1 MEYLQPIIGFF
12 VLLVLGAIFSTN
24 VKKIKIRYLINAIL
38 IQFALAFLLL
48 KWTVITDF
56 FEILSRGVLALTS
69 ATDSGV
75 AFVFGY
81 LATGAPGAPFEVINP
96 GGTFIFAFGG
106 LVLVIVVSA
115 FSALLWHWR
124 VIPLIVNGLSYLFKK
139 PLNVGGPVGLS
150 ATANVFLGQVEAPL
164 LVRPYLATMTKHELL
179 ILMTVGM
186 STIAGSIMATLN
198 IMLFDVYGASLIGHF
213 LTASIIS
220 VPAAIMYA
228 NMMMPSEEK
237 TEFPSDHDEKMY
249 RSSIDAITEGT
260 RSGLDIFLNI
270 IALLIVVLSLVAL
283 VNMSLAELPNFNGQ
297 VLSLER
303 IAGWIFAPLAWCMG
317 IPWQESQ
324 LAGELLGIKTMTNEF
339 IAYLRLAE
347 IDTSL
352 LSERTR
358 LIMLYALCGFANL
371 SSVGILISGMGAMA
385 PERKD
390 DLIAVSGKALVAA
403 VLASCMTGFIV
414 GIL

>member
-1 MEYLQPIIGFF
+1 MEYLQPVIGFF
-12 VLLVLGAIFSTN
+12 VLLLLGAIFSTN
-24 VKKIKIRYLINAIL
+24 IKKIKIRYLINAIV

-124 VIPLIVNGLSYLFKK
+124 VIPFIVNGLSYLFKK

-198 IMLFDVYGASLIGHF
+198 LMLFDVYGASLIGHF

-228 NMMMPSEEK
+228 NMMIPSEEK
-237 TEFPSDHDEKMY
+237 TDFPSDHNEKMY

-270 IALLIVVLSLVAL
+270 MALLIVVLSLVAL
-283 VNMSLAELPNFNGQ
+283 VNMSLAELPHFNGQ
-297 VLSLER
+297 ALSLER
-303 IAGWIFAPLAWCMG
+303 MAGWIFAPLAWCMG
-317 IPWQESQ
+317 IPWHESQ

-339 IAYLRLAE
+339 IAYIRLAE
-347 IDTSL
+347 IDASL

-390 DLIAVSGKALVAA
+390 DLIAVSGRALVAA

>member
-1 MEYLQPIIGFF
+1 MEYLQPVIGFF
-12 VLLVLGAIFSTN
+12 VLLLLGAIFSTN
-24 VKKIKIRYLINAIL
+24 IKKIKIRYLINAIV

-124 VIPLIVNGLSYLFKK
+124 VIPFIVNGLSYLFKK

-198 IMLFDVYGASLIGHF
+198 LMLFDVYGASLIGHF

-228 NMMMPSEEK
+228 NMMIPSEEK
-237 TEFPSDHDEKMY
+237 TDFPSDHDEKMY

-270 IALLIVVLSLVAL
+270 MALLIVVLSLVAL
-283 VNMSLAELPNFNGQ
+283 VNMSLAELPHFNGQ
-297 VLSLER
+297 ALSLER
-303 IAGWIFAPLAWCMG
+303 MAGWIFAPLAWCMG
-317 IPWQESQ
+317 IPWHESQ

-339 IAYLRLAE
+339 IAYIRLAE
-347 IDTSL
+347 IDASL

-385 PERKD
+385 PNRKD
-390 DLIAVSGKALVAA
+390 DLIAVSGRALVAA

>member
-228 NMMMPSEEK
+228 NMMIPSEEK

-339 IAYLRLAE
+339 IAYIRLAE

-385 PERKD
+385 PNRKD
-390 DLIAVSGKALVAA
+390 DLIAVSGRALIAA

>member
-1 MEYLQPIIGFF
+1 MEYLQPVIGFF
-12 VLLVLGAIFSTN
+12 VLLLLGAIFSTN
-24 VKKIKIRYLINAIL
+24 IKKIKIRYLINAIV

-124 VIPLIVNGLSYLFKK
+124 VIPFIVNGLSYLFKK

-198 IMLFDVYGASLIGHF
+198 LMLFNVYGASLIGHF

-228 NMMMPSEEK
+228 NMMIPSEEK
-237 TEFPSDHDEKMY
+237 TDFPSDHDEKMY

-270 IALLIVVLSLVAL
+270 MALLIVVLSLVAL
-283 VNMSLAELPNFNGQ
+283 VNMSLAELPHFNGQ
-297 VLSLER
+297 ALSLER
-303 IAGWIFAPLAWCMG
+303 MAGWIFAPLAWCMG
-317 IPWQESQ
+317 IPWHESQ

-339 IAYLRLAE
+339 IAYIRLAE
-347 IDTSL
+347 IDASL

-385 PERKD
+385 PDRKD
-390 DLIAVSGKALVAA
+390 DLIAVSGRALVAA

>member
-1 MEYLQPIIGFF
+1 MEYLQPVIGFF
-12 VLLVLGAIFSTN
+12 VLLLLGAIFSTN
-24 VKKIKIRYLINAIL
+24 IKKIKIRYLINAIV

-124 VIPLIVNGLSYLFKK
+124 VIPIIVNGLSYLFKK

-198 IMLFDVYGASLIGHF
+198 LMLFDVYGASLIGHF

-228 NMMMPSEEK
+228 NMMIPSEEK
-237 TEFPSDHDEKMY
+237 TDFPSDHDEKMY

-270 IALLIVVLSLVAL
+270 MALLIVVLSLVAL
-283 VNMSLAELPNFNGQ
+283 VNMSLAELPDFNGR

-303 IAGWIFAPLAWCMG
+303 MVGWIFAPLAWCMG
-317 IPWQESQ
+317 IPWSESQ

-339 IAYLRLAE
+339 IAYIRLAE
-347 IDTSL
+347 IDASL

>member
-1 MEYLQPIIGFF
+1 MEYAQPVIGFF
-12 VLLVLGAIFSTN
+12 VLLLLGAMFSSN
-24 VKKIKIRYLINAIL
+24 IKKIKIKYMINAII

-81 LATGAPGAPFEVINP
+81 LATGAPGAPFEVIDP
-96 GGTFIFAFGG
+96 AGTFIFAFGG

-198 IMLFDVYGASLIGHF
+198 LMLFDVYGTSLIGHF

-228 NMMMPSEEK
+228 NMMIPSEEK
-237 TEFPSDHDEKMY
+237 TDFPSDHNEKMY

-270 IALLIVVLSLVAL
+270 MALLIVVLSLVAL
-283 VNMSLAELPNFNGQ
+283 VNMSLATLPEFNGQ

-303 IAGWIFAPLAWCMG
+303 MAGWIFAPLAWCMG

-339 IAYLRLAE
+339 IAYIRLAE
-347 IDTSL
+347 IDPSELT
-352 LSERTR
+352 ERTR

-390 DLIAVSGKALVAA
+390 DLIAVSGRALVAA

>member
-1 MEYLQPIIGFF
+1 MEYIQPIVGFF
-12 VLLVLGAIFSTN
+12 TLLFLGAIFSTN
-24 VKKIKIRYLINAIL
+24 IKKIKIKYMINAII
-38 IQFALAFLLL
+38 IQLALAFLLL

-56 FEILSRGVLALTS
+56 FALLSRGVLALTS

-75 AFVFGY
+75 EFVFGY
-81 LATGAPGAPFEVINP
+81 LATGAPGAPFDIVNP
-96 GGTFIFAFGG
+96 AGTFIFAFGG

-124 VIPLIVNGLSYLFKK
+124 VMPLIVNALSVLFKR

-150 ATANVFLGQVEAPL
+150 ATANIFLGQVEAPL
-164 LVRPYLATMTKHELL
+164 LIRPYLSSMTKHELL

-198 IMLFDVYGASLIGHF
+198 LMLFNVYGTSLIGHF

-220 VPAAIMYA
+220 VPAAIMYS
-228 NMMMPSEEK
+228 NMMIPSEEK
-237 TEFPSDHDEKMY
+237 TEFPKSHNEKMY
-249 RSSIDAITEGT
+249 RSTMDAITEGT

-283 VNMSLAELPNFNGQ
+283 VNMSLGTLPYLNGEA
-297 VLSLER
+297 LSLER
-303 IAGWIFAPLAWCMG
+303 MAGWIFSPLAWCMG

-324 LAGELLGIKTMTNEF
+324 LAGELLGIKTITNEF
-339 IAYLRLAE
+339 IAYIRLAE
-347 IDTSL
+347 IDPML
-352 LSERTR
+352 LSERSK

-385 PERKD
+385 PERKN
-390 DLIAVSGKALVAA
+390 DLIEVSGRALVAA
-403 VLASCMTGFIV
+403 ILASCMTGFIV

>member
-1 MEYLQPIIGFF
+1 MEYIQPVIGFF
-12 VLLVLGAIFSTN
+12 SLLLLGAIFSTN
-24 VKKIKIRYLINAIL
+24 IKKIKIRYMVNAIA
-38 IQFALAFLLL
+38 IQFVLAFLLL
-48 KWTVITDF
+48 KWSVITDF

-81 LATGAPGAPFEVINP
+81 LATGAPGAPFEITNP
-96 GGTFIFAFGG
+96 AGTFIFAFGG

-124 VIPLIVNGLSYLFKK
+124 VIPIIVNALSVLFKK

-164 LVRPYLATMTKHELL
+164 LIRPYLANMTKHELL

-198 IMLFDVYGASLIGHF
+198 LMLFDVYGASLIGHF

-228 NMMMPSEEK
+228 NIMIPSEEK
-237 TEFPSDHDEKMY
+237 TEFPSNHNEKMY
-249 RSSIDAITEGT
+249 RSTIDAITEGT

-283 VNMSLAELPNFNGQ
+283 INMSLASLPEFNGQ

-303 IAGWIFAPLAWCMG
+303 IAGWVFSPLAWCMG
-317 IPWQESQ
+317 IPWQESL

-339 IAYLRLAE
+339 IAYIRLAE
-347 IDTSL
+347 IDPSL

-371 SSVGILISGMGAMA
+371 SSVGILISGLGAMA
-385 PERKD
+385 PERKS
-390 DLIAVSGKALVAA
+390 DLIEVSGRALVAA

>member
-1 MEYLQPIIGFF
+1 MEYIQPVIGFF
-12 VLLVLGAIFSTN
+12 SLLLLGAIFSTN
-24 VKKIKIRYLINAIL
+24 IKKIKIRYMVNAIA
-38 IQFALAFLLL
+38 IQFVLAFLLL
-48 KWTVITDF
+48 KWSVITDF

-69 ATDSGV
+69 ATDSGG

-81 LATGAPGAPFEVINP
+81 LATGAPGAPFEITNP
-96 GGTFIFAFGG
+96 AGTFIFAFGG

-124 VIPLIVNGLSYLFKK
+124 VIPIIVNALSVLFKK

-164 LVRPYLATMTKHELL
+164 LIRPYLANMTKHELL

-198 IMLFDVYGASLIGHF
+198 LMLFDVYGASLIGHF

-228 NMMMPSEEK
+228 NIMIPSEEK
-237 TEFPSDHDEKMY
+237 TEFPSNHNEKMY
-249 RSSIDAITEGT
+249 RSTIDAITEGT

-283 VNMSLAELPNFNGQ
+283 INMSLASLPEFNDQ

-303 IAGWIFAPLAWCMG
+303 MAGWVFSPLAWCMG
-317 IPWQESQ
+317 IPWQESL

-339 IAYLRLAE
+339 IAYIRLAE
-347 IDTSL
+347 IDPSL

-371 SSVGILISGMGAMA
+371 SSVGILISGLGAMA
-385 PERKD
+385 PERKS
-390 DLIAVSGKALVAA
+390 DLIEVSGRALVAA

>member
-1 MEYLQPIIGFF
+1 M
-12 VLLVLGAIFSTN
+12 V
-24 VKKIKIRYLINAIL
+24 NAIA
-38 IQFALAFLLL
+38 IQFVLAFLLL
-48 KWTVITDF
+48 KWSVITDF

-81 LATGAPGAPFEVINP
+81 LATGAPGAPFEITNP
-96 GGTFIFAFGG
+96 AGTFIFAFGG

-124 VIPLIVNGLSYLFKK
+124 VIPIIVNALSVLFKK

-164 LVRPYLATMTKHELL
+164 LIRPYLANMTKHELL

-198 IMLFDVYGASLIGHF
+198 LMLFDVYGASLIGHF

-228 NMMMPSEEK
+228 NIMIPSEEK
-237 TEFPSDHDEKMY
+237 TEFPSNHNEKMY
-249 RSSIDAITEGT
+249 RSTIDAITEGT

-283 VNMSLAELPNFNGQ
+283 INMSLASLPEFNGQ

-303 IAGWIFAPLAWCMG
+303 MAGWVFSPLAWCMG
-317 IPWQESQ
+317 IPWQESL

-339 IAYLRLAE
+339 IAYIRLAE
-347 IDTSL
+347 IDPSL

-371 SSVGILISGMGAMA
+371 SSVGILISGLGAMA
-385 PERKD
+385 PERKS
-390 DLIAVSGKALVAA
+390 DLIEVSGRALVAA

>member
-1 MEYLQPIIGFF
+1 MEYAQPVIGFF
-12 VLLVLGAIFSTN
+12 VLLLLGAMFSSN
-24 VKKIKIRYLINAIL
+24 IKKIKIKYMINAII

-81 LATGAPGAPFEVINP
+81 LATGAPGAPFEVIDP
-96 GGTFIFAFGG
+96 AGTFIFAFGG

-198 IMLFDVYGASLIGHF
+198 LMLFDVYGTSLIGHF

-228 NMMMPSEEK
+228 NMMIPSEEK
-237 TEFPSDHDEKMY
+237 TDFPSDHNEKMY

-270 IALLIVVLSLVAL
+270 MALLIVVLSLVAL
-283 VNMSLAELPNFNGQ
+283 VNMSLATLPEFNGQ

-303 IAGWIFAPLAWCMG
+303 MAGWIFAPLAWCMG

-339 IAYLRLAE
+339 IAYIRLAE
-347 IDTSL
+347 IDPSL

-390 DLIAVSGKALVAA
+390 DLIAVSGRALVAA

>member
-12 VLLVLGAIFSTN
+12 ALLVLGAIFSTN

-124 VIPLIVNGLSYLFKK
+124 VIPMIVNGLSYLFKK

-198 IMLFDVYGASLIGHF
+198 LMLFDVYGASLIGHF

-228 NMMMPSEEK
+228 NMMIPSEEK

-339 IAYLRLAE
+339 IAYIRLAE

-385 PERKD
+385 PNRKD
-390 DLIAVSGKALVAA
+390 DLISVSGRALIAA

>member
-1 MEYLQPIIGFF
+1 MEYLQPVIGFF
-12 VLLVLGAIFSTN
+12 VLLLLGAIFSTN
-24 VKKIKIRYLINAIL
+24 IKKIKIRYLINAIV

-124 VIPLIVNGLSYLFKK
+124 VIPFIVNGLSYLFKK

-198 IMLFDVYGASLIGHF
+198 LMLFDVYGASLIGHF

-228 NMMMPSEEK
+228 NMMIPSEEK
-237 TEFPSDHDEKMY
+237 TDFPSDHNEKMY

-270 IALLIVVLSLVAL
+270 MALLIVVLSLVAL
-283 VNMSLAELPNFNGQ
+283 VNMSLAELPHFNGQ
-297 VLSLER
+297 ALSLER
-303 IAGWIFAPLAWCMG
+303 MAGWIFAPLAWCMG
-317 IPWQESQ
+317 IPWHESQ

-339 IAYLRLAE
+339 IAYIRLAE
-347 IDTSL
+347 IDASL

-385 PERKD
+385 PDRKD
-390 DLIAVSGKALVAA
+390 DLIAVSGRALVAA

>member
-1 MEYLQPIIGFF
+1 MEYAQPVIGFF
-12 VLLVLGAIFSTN
+12 ALLLLGAIFSTN
-24 VKKIKIRYLINAIL
+24 LRKIKIRYMFNAIV
-38 IQFALAFLLL
+38 IQFVLAFLLL

-56 FEILSRGVLALTS
+56 FEVLSRGVLALTS

-75 AFVFGY
+75 EFVFGY
-81 LATGAPGAPFEVINP
+81 LATGAPGAPFEIINP

-106 LVLVIVVSA
+106 LILVVVVSA

-124 VIPLIVNGLSYLFKK
+124 IIPVIVNGLSVLFKK

-198 IMLFDVYGASLIGHF
+198 LMLFDVYGASLIGHF

-228 NMMMPSEEK
+228 NMMIPSEEK
-237 TEFPSDHDEKMY
+237 TEFPPDHNEKMY

-283 VNMSLAELPNFNGQ
+283 VNMSLASLPEFNGE

-303 IAGWIFAPLAWCMG
+303 MAGWVFSPLAWCMG
-317 IPWQESQ
+317 IPWPEAQ

-339 IAYLRLAE
+339 IAYISLAK
-347 IDTSL
+347 IDPLL

-385 PERKD
+385 PERKN
-390 DLIAVSGKALVAA
+390 DLIEVSGRALVAA

>member
-1 MEYLQPIIGFF
+1 MEYLQPVIGFF
-12 VLLVLGAIFSTN
+12 VLLLLGAIFSTN
-24 VKKIKIRYLINAIL
+24 IKKIKIRYLINAIV

-124 VIPLIVNGLSYLFKK
+124 VIPFIVNGLSYLFKK

-198 IMLFDVYGASLIGHF
+198 LMLFDVYGASLIGHF

-228 NMMMPSEEK
+228 NMMIPSEEK
-237 TEFPSDHDEKMY
+237 TDFPSDHDEKMY

-270 IALLIVVLSLVAL
+270 MALLIVVLSLVAL
-283 VNMSLAELPNFNGQ
+283 ANMSLAELPHFNGQ
-297 VLSLER
+297 ALSLER
-303 IAGWIFAPLAWCMG
+303 MAGWIFAPLAWCMG
-317 IPWQESQ
+317 IPWHESQ

-339 IAYLRLAE
+339 IAYIRLAE
-347 IDTSL
+347 IDASL

-385 PERKD
+385 PDRKD
-390 DLIAVSGKALVAA
+390 DLIAVSGRALVAA

>member
-1 MEYLQPIIGFF
+1 MEYIQPVIGFF
-12 VLLVLGAIFSTN
+12 SLLLLGAIFSTN
-24 VKKIKIRYLINAIL
+24 IKKIKIRYMFNAIA
-38 IQFALAFLLL
+38 IQFVLAFLLL
-48 KWTVITDF
+48 KWSVITDF

-81 LATGAPGAPFEVINP
+81 LATGAPGAPFEITNP
-96 GGTFIFAFGG
+96 AGTFIFAFGG

-124 VIPLIVNGLSYLFKK
+124 VIPIIVNALSVLFKK

-164 LVRPYLATMTKHELL
+164 LIRPYLANMTKHELL

-198 IMLFDVYGASLIGHF
+198 LMLFDVYGASLIGHF

-228 NMMMPSEEK
+228 NIMIPSEEK
-237 TEFPSDHDEKMY
+237 TEFPSNHNEKMY
-249 RSSIDAITEGT
+249 RSTIDAITEGT

-283 VNMSLAELPNFNGQ
+283 INMSLASLPEFNGQ

-303 IAGWIFAPLAWCMG
+303 MAGWVFSPLAWCMG
-317 IPWQESQ
+317 IPWQESL

-339 IAYLRLAE
+339 IAYIRLAE
-347 IDTSL
+347 IDPSL

-371 SSVGILISGMGAMA
+371 SSVGILISGLGAMA
-385 PERKD
+385 PERKS
-390 DLIAVSGKALVAA
+390 DLIEVSGRALVAA

>member
-12 VLLVLGAIFSTN
+12 ALLVLGAIFSTN

-81 LATGAPGAPFEVINP
+81 LATGAPGAPFEVIKP
-96 GGTFIFAFGG
+96 SGTFIFAFGG

-124 VIPLIVNGLSYLFKK
+124 VIPMIVNGLSYLFKK

-198 IMLFDVYGASLIGHF
+198 LMLFDVYGASLIGHF

-228 NMMMPSEEK
+228 NMMIPSEEK

-339 IAYLRLAE
+339 IAYIRLAE

-385 PERKD
+385 PNRKE
-390 DLIAVSGKALVAA
+390 DLIAVSGRALIAA

>member
-198 IMLFDVYGASLIGHF
+198 LMLFDVYGASLIGHF

-339 IAYLRLAE
+339 IAYIRLAE

-385 PERKD
+385 PNRKD
-390 DLIAVSGKALVAA
+390 DLIAVSGRALIAA

>member
-1 MEYLQPIIGFF
+1 MEYLQPVIGFF
-12 VLLVLGAIFSTN
+12 VLLLLGAIFSTN
-24 VKKIKIRYLINAIL
+24 IKKIKIRYLINAIV

-106 LVLVIVVSA
+106 LVLVVVVSA

-124 VIPLIVNGLSYLFKK
+124 VIPFIVNGLSYLFKK

-198 IMLFDVYGASLIGHF
+198 LMLFDVYGASLIGHF

-228 NMMMPSEEK
+228 NMMIPSEEK
-237 TEFPSDHDEKMY
+237 TDFPSDHDEKMY

-270 IALLIVVLSLVAL
+270 MALLIVVLSLVAL
-283 VNMSLAELPNFNGQ
+283 VNMSLAELPHFNGQ
-297 VLSLER
+297 ALSLER
-303 IAGWIFAPLAWCMG
+303 MAGWIFAPLAWCMG
-317 IPWQESQ
+317 IPWHESQ

-339 IAYLRLAE
+339 IAYIRLAE
-347 IDTSL
+347 IDASL

-385 PERKD
+385 PDRKD
-390 DLIAVSGKALVAA
+390 DLIAVSGRALVAA

>member
-1 MEYLQPIIGFF
+1 MEYAQPVIGFF
-12 VLLVLGAIFSTN
+12 ALLSLGAIFSTN
-24 VKKIKIRYLINAIL
+24 LKKIKIGYMFNAIA
-38 IQFALAFLLL
+38 IQFVLAFLLL

-56 FEILSRGVLALTS
+56 FEILSRGVLALTT

-81 LATGAPGAPFEVINP
+81 LATGAPGAPFEITNP

-106 LVLVIVVSA
+106 LILVVVVSA

-124 VIPLIVNGLSYLFKK
+124 IIPVIVNGLSVLFKK

-198 IMLFDVYGASLIGHF
+198 LMLFDVYGASLIGHF

-228 NMMMPSEEK
+228 NMMIPSEEK
-237 TEFPSDHDEKMY
+237 TEFPTDHDEKMY

-283 VNMSLAELPNFNGQ
+283 VNMSLASLPEFNGA

-303 IAGWIFAPLAWCMG
+303 MAGWIFSPLAWCMG
-317 IPWQESQ
+317 IPWPEAQ
-324 LAGELLGIKTMTNEF
+324 LAGELLGVKTMTNEF
-339 IAYLRLAE
+339 IAYIRLAE
-347 IDTSL
+347 IDPLL

-385 PERKD
+385 PERKN
-390 DLIAVSGKALVAA
+390 DLIEVSGRALVAA

>member
-1 MEYLQPIIGFF
+1 MEYIQPVIGFF
-12 VLLVLGAIFSTN
+12 SLLLLGAIFSTN
-24 VKKIKIRYLINAIL
+24 IKKVKIRYMVNAIV
-38 IQFALAFLLL
+38 IQLVLAFLLL
-48 KWTVITDF
+48 KWSVITDF

-81 LATGAPGAPFEVINP
+81 LATGAPGAPFEITNP
-96 GGTFIFAFGG
+96 AGTFIFAFGG

-124 VIPLIVNGLSYLFKK
+124 VIPIIVNALSVLFKK

-164 LVRPYLATMTKHELL
+164 LIRPYLANMTKHELL

-198 IMLFDVYGASLIGHF
+198 LMLFDVYGASLIGHF

-228 NMMMPSEEK
+228 NIMIPSEEK
-237 TEFPSDHDEKMY
+237 TEFPSNHNEKMY
-249 RSSIDAITEGT
+249 RSTIDAITEGT

-283 VNMSLAELPNFNGQ
+283 VNMSLASLPEFNGQ

-303 IAGWIFAPLAWCMG
+303 MAGWVFSPLAWCMG
-317 IPWQESQ
+317 IPWQESL

-339 IAYLRLAE
+339 IAYIRLAE
-347 IDTSL
+347 IDPSL

-371 SSVGILISGMGAMA
+371 SSVGILISGLGAMA
-385 PERKD
+385 PERKS
-390 DLIAVSGKALVAA
+390 DLIEVSGRALVAA

>member
-1 MEYLQPIIGFF
+1 MEYAQPVIGFF
-12 VLLVLGAIFSTN
+12 VLLLLGAIFSTN
-24 VKKIKIRYLINAIL
+24 IKKIKIRYMINAIV
-38 IQFALAFLLL
+38 IQLALAFLLL

-81 LATGAPGAPFEVINP
+81 LATGAPNAPFEVTDP
-96 GGTFIFAFGG
+96 AGTFIFAFGG

-124 VIPLIVNGLSYLFKK
+124 IIPIIVNVLSYLFKK

-198 IMLFDVYGASLIGHF
+198 LMLFDVYGTSLIGHF

-237 TEFPSDHDEKMY
+237 TDFPSDHNEKMY

-270 IALLIVVLSLVAL
+270 MALLIVVLSLVAL
-283 VNMSLAELPNFNGQ
+283 VNMSLATLPEFNGQ

-303 IAGWIFAPLAWCMG
+303 MAGWIFAPLAWCMG

-339 IAYLRLAE
+339 IAYIRLAE
-347 IDTSL
+347 IDPSL

-390 DLIAVSGKALVAA
+390 DLISVSGRALVAA

>member
-1 MEYLQPIIGFF
+1 MEYLQPVIGFF
-12 VLLVLGAIFSTN
+12 VLLLLGAIFSTN
-24 VKKIKIRYLINAIL
+24 IKKIKIRYLINAIV

-124 VIPLIVNGLSYLFKK
+124 VIPFIVNGLSYLFKK

-198 IMLFDVYGASLIGHF
+198 LMLFDVYGASLIGHF

-228 NMMMPSEEK
+228 NMMIPSEEK

-339 IAYLRLAE
+339 IAYIRLAE

-385 PERKD
+385 PNRKD
-390 DLIAVSGKALVAA
+390 DLIAVSGRALIAA

>member
-12 VLLVLGAIFSTN
+12 ALLVLGAIFSTN

-96 GGTFIFAFGG
+96 SGTFIFAFGG

-124 VIPLIVNGLSYLFKK
+124 VIPMIVNGLSYLFKK

-198 IMLFDVYGASLIGHF
+198 LMLFDVYGASLIGHF

-228 NMMMPSEEK
+228 NMMIPSEEK

-339 IAYLRLAE
+339 IAYIRLAE

-385 PERKD
+385 PNRKD
-390 DLIAVSGKALVAA
+390 DLIAVSGRALIAA

>member
-1 MEYLQPIIGFF
+1 MEYLQPVIGFF
-12 VLLVLGAIFSTN
+12 VLLLLGAIFSTN
-24 VKKIKIRYLINAIL
+24 IKKIKIRYLINAIV

-81 LATGAPGAPFEVINP
+81 LATGAPGAPFEVIDP
-96 GGTFIFAFGG
+96 AGTFIFAFGG

-124 VIPLIVNGLSYLFKK
+124 LIPLIVNGLSYLFKK

-198 IMLFDVYGASLIGHF
+198 LMLFDVYGTSLIGHF

-228 NMMMPSEEK
+228 NMMIPSEEK
-237 TEFPSDHDEKMY
+237 TDFPSDHNEKMY

-270 IALLIVVLSLVAL
+270 MALLIVVLSLVAL
-283 VNMSLAELPNFNGQ
+283 VNMSLATLPEFNGQ

-303 IAGWIFAPLAWCMG
+303 MAGWIFAPLAWCMG

-339 IAYLRLAE
+339 IAYIRLAE
-347 IDTSL
+347 IDPSL

-390 DLIAVSGKALVAA
+390 DLISVSGRALVAA

>member
-1 MEYLQPIIGFF
+1 MEYLQPVIGFF
-12 VLLVLGAIFSTN
+12 VLLLLGAIFSTN
-24 VKKIKIRYLINAIL
+24 IKKIKLRYLINAIF

-124 VIPLIVNGLSYLFKK
+124 VIPIIVNGLSYLFKK

-198 IMLFDVYGASLIGHF
+198 LMLFDVYGASLIGHF

-228 NMMMPSEEK
+228 NMMIPSEEK
-237 TEFPSDHDEKMY
+237 TDFPSNHDEKMY

-270 IALLIVVLSLVAL
+270 IALLLVVLSLVAL
-283 VNMSLAELPNFNGQ
+283 VNMSLAELPDFNGHA
-297 VLSLER
+297 LSLER
-303 IAGWIFAPLAWCMG
+303 MAGWIFAPLAWCMG

-339 IAYLRLAE
+339 IAYIRLAE
-347 IDTSL
+347 IDASL

-385 PERKD
+385 PDRKD
-390 DLIAVSGKALVAA
+390 DLIAVSGRALVAA

>member
-1 MEYLQPIIGFF
+1 MEYIQPVIGFF
-12 VLLVLGAIFSTN
+12 SLLLLGAIFSTN
-24 VKKIKIRYLINAIL
+24 IKKIKIRYMVNAIA
-38 IQFALAFLLL
+38 IQFVLAFLLL
-48 KWTVITDF
+48 KWSVITDF

-81 LATGAPGAPFEVINP
+81 LATGAPGAPFEITNP
-96 GGTFIFAFGG
+96 AGTFIFAFGG

-124 VIPLIVNGLSYLFKK
+124 VIPIIVNALSVLFKK

-164 LVRPYLATMTKHELL
+164 LIRPYLANMTKHELL

-198 IMLFDVYGASLIGHF
+198 LMLFDVYGASLIGHF

-228 NMMMPSEEK
+228 NIMIPSEEK
-237 TEFPSDHDEKMY
+237 TEFPSNHNEKMY
-249 RSSIDAITEGT
+249 RSTIDAITEGT

-283 VNMSLAELPNFNGQ
+283 VNMSLASLPEFNGQ

-303 IAGWIFAPLAWCMG
+303 MAGWVFSPLAWCMG
-317 IPWQESQ
+317 IPWQESL

-339 IAYLRLAE
+339 IAYIRLAE
-347 IDTSL
+347 IDPSL

-371 SSVGILISGMGAMA
+371 SSVGILISGLGAMA
-385 PERKD
+385 PERKS
-390 DLIAVSGKALVAA
+390 DLIEVSGRALVAA

>member
-1 MEYLQPIIGFF
+1 MEYIQPVIGFF
-12 VLLVLGAIFSTN
+12 SLLLLGAIFSTN
-24 VKKIKIRYLINAIL
+24 IKKIKIRYMVNAIA
-38 IQFALAFLLL
+38 IQFVLAFLLL
-48 KWTVITDF
+48 KWSVITDF

-81 LATGAPGAPFEVINP
+81 LATGAPGAPFEITNP
-96 GGTFIFAFGG
+96 AGTFIFAFGG

-124 VIPLIVNGLSYLFKK
+124 VIPIIVNALSVLFKK

-164 LVRPYLATMTKHELL
+164 LIRPYLANMTKHELL

-198 IMLFDVYGASLIGHF
+198 LMLFDVYGASLIGHF

-228 NMMMPSEEK
+228 NIMIPSEEK
-237 TEFPSDHDEKMY
+237 TEFPSNHNEKMY
-249 RSSIDAITEGT
+249 RSTIDAITEGT

-283 VNMSLAELPNFNGQ
+283 INMSLASLPEFNGQ

-303 IAGWIFAPLAWCMG
+303 MAGWVFSPLAWCMG
-317 IPWQESQ
+317 IPWQESL

-339 IAYLRLAE
+339 IAYIRLAE
-347 IDTSL
+347 IDPSL

-371 SSVGILISGMGAMA
+371 SSVGILISGLGAMA
-385 PERKD
+385 PERKS
-390 DLIAVSGKALVAA
+390 DLIEVSGRALVAA

>member
-1 MEYLQPIIGFF
+1 MEYLQPVIGFF
-12 VLLVLGAIFSTN
+12 VLLLLGAIFSTN
-24 VKKIKIRYLINAIL
+24 IKKIKIRYLINAIL

-124 VIPLIVNGLSYLFKK
+124 VIPFIVNGLSYLFKK

-198 IMLFDVYGASLIGHF
+198 LMLFDVYGASLIGHF

-228 NMMMPSEEK
+228 NMMIPSEEK
-237 TEFPSDHDEKMY
+237 TDFPSDHDEKMY

-270 IALLIVVLSLVAL
+270 MALLIVVLSLVAL
-283 VNMSLAELPNFNGQ
+283 VNMSLAELPHFNGQ
-297 VLSLER
+297 ALSLER
-303 IAGWIFAPLAWCMG
+303 MAGWIFAPLAWCMG
-317 IPWQESQ
+317 IPWHESQ

-339 IAYLRLAE
+339 IAYIRLAE
-347 IDTSL
+347 IDASL

-385 PERKD
+385 PDRKD
-390 DLIAVSGKALVAA
+390 DLIAVSGRALVAA

>member
-12 VLLVLGAIFSTN
+12 ALLVLGAIFSTN

-81 LATGAPGAPFEVINP
+81 LAAGAPGAPFEVINP

-124 VIPLIVNGLSYLFKK
+124 VIPMIVNGLSYLFKK

-198 IMLFDVYGASLIGHF
+198 LMLFDVYGASLIGHF

-228 NMMMPSEEK
+228 NMMIPSEEK

-270 IALLIVVLSLVAL
+270 MALLIVVLSLVAL

-339 IAYLRLAE
+339 IAYIRLAE

-385 PERKD
+385 PNRKD
-390 DLIAVSGKALVAA
+390 DLIAVSGRALIAA

>member
-1 MEYLQPIIGFF
+1 MEYIQPVIGFF
-12 VLLVLGAIFSTN
+12 SLLLLGAIFSTN
-24 VKKIKIRYLINAIL
+24 IKKIKIRYMVNAIA
-38 IQFALAFLLL
+38 IQFVLAFLLL
-48 KWTVITDF
+48 KWSVITDF

-81 LATGAPGAPFEVINP
+81 LATGAPGAPFEITNP
-96 GGTFIFAFGG
+96 AGTFIFAFGG

-124 VIPLIVNGLSYLFKK
+124 VIPIIVNALSVLFKK

-164 LVRPYLATMTKHELL
+164 LIRPYLANMTKHELL

-198 IMLFDVYGASLIGHF
+198 LMLFDVYGASLIGHF

-228 NMMMPSEEK
+228 NIMIPSEEK
-237 TEFPSDHDEKMY
+237 TEFPSNHNEKMY
-249 RSSIDAITEGT
+249 RSTIDAITEGT

-283 VNMSLAELPNFNGQ
+283 INMSLASLPEFNDQ

-303 IAGWIFAPLAWCMG
+303 MAGWVFSPLAWCMG
-317 IPWQESQ
+317 IPWQESL

-339 IAYLRLAE
+339 IAYIRLAE
-347 IDTSL
+347 IDPSL

-371 SSVGILISGMGAMA
+371 SSVGILISGLGAMA
-385 PERKD
+385 PERKS
-390 DLIAVSGKALVAA
+390 DLIEVSGRALVAA

>member
-1 MEYLQPIIGFF
+1 MEYLQPIVGFF
-12 VLLVLGAIFSTN
+12 TLLLLGAVFSTN
-24 VKKIKIRYLINAIL
+24 YKAIKIKYLVNAVL
-38 IQFALAFLLL
+38 IQLTLAVLLL

-56 FEILSRGVLALTS
+56 FTLLSRGILALTA
-69 ATDSGV
+69 ATDTGV
-75 AFVFGY
+75 EFVFGY
-81 LATGAPGAPFEVINP
+81 LATGAPGAPFEVTNP

-124 VIPLIVNGLSYLFKK
+124 VIPVIVNALSFMFKK

-150 ATANVFLGQVEAPL
+150 ATANIFLGQVEAPL
-164 LVRPYLATMTKHELL
+164 LVRPYLSSMTKHELL

-186 STIAGSIMATLN
+186 STIAGSLMATLN
-198 IMLFDVYGASLIGHF
+198 IMLMHVYGTALLGHF

-228 NMMMPSEEK
+228 NMMMPSEVK
-237 TEFPSDHDEKMY
+237 TSFPEGHSEKMY
-249 RSSIDAITEGT
+249 RSSMDALTEGT
-260 RSGLDIFLNI
+260 RSGLEIFLNI

-283 VNMSLAELPNFNGQ
+283 VNMSLALIPEFNGQ

-303 IAGWIFAPLAWCMG
+303 MAGWLFAPLAWCMG

-324 LAGELLGIKTMTNEF
+324 LAGELLGIKTITNEF
-339 IAYLRLAE
+339 IAYIRLAE
-347 IDTSL
+347 IDPSL
-352 LSERTR
+352 MSERTK
-358 LIMLYALCGFANL
+358 LIMLYALCGFSNL
-371 SSVGILISGMGAMA
+371 SSIGILISGMGAMA
-385 PERKD
+385 PERKA
-390 DLIAVSGKALVAA
+390 DLIEVSGKALWAA